1 MRPLRSAWIGM
12 LTLLPAL
19 SGCAEPDNPYNFPPM
34 IAGMVRLDATL
45 ADAAGSPLGTK
56 VTTRADGVRTWL
68 IEAGQVVDSTL
79 VERSSY
85 FFSAKKN
92 HSYRIQAGIRPAFVD
107 STEEIIP
114 TRGIGY
120 YPDTLRLGRRG
131 DLASRPN
138 PFSFQVALSFGLAV
152 DTHVELAVYD
162 LSARRVRMLASRTF
176 VAGSHALLWNGLDD
190 SANMVP
196 AGMYW
201 VLFQS
206 ISETRAELLI
216 KQP

>member
-1 MRPLRSAWIGM
+1 M

-19 SGCAEPDNPYNFPPM
+19 SGCAEPDNPYNLPPM

-45 ADAAGSPLGTK
+45 ADATGSPLGTK
-56 VTTRADGVRTWL
+56 VTTRADGVRIWL

-79 VERSSY
+79 VERSAY
-85 FFSAKKN
+85 VFSVEKN

-114 TRGIGY
+114 TRSIGY

-131 DLASRPN
+131 DLAGRPN
-138 PFSFQVALSFGLAV
+138 PFSSQAALLFGLAV

-176 VAGSHALLWNGLDD
+176 VAGLHALLWDGLDD